1 VAILTKQCNRVE
13 FRLASEAD
21 ALYIQVMSDDQ
32 ERNRLSGRLARVAR
46 VGANMGAAAVTFGT
60 QRLIGSEGAERNI
73 AAALRQALG
82 KTRGPLMKVAQIMA
96 TIPDLLPPE
105 YAEELGQLQ
114 ANAPAMGWPFVKRRM
129 RAELGDG
136 WESKFAAFER
146 EASHAASL
154 GQVHRATLH
163 DGRQVACKLQYPD
176 MASAVESDVNQLK
189 SLLSMFK
196 AFEKSIDPSEAVEE
210 VTERLREEL
219 DYERERQHMR
229 LYSNLLSAHDDIMAP
244 APIDEL
250 STGRLLTMTWLDGA
264 PLLSFKGAP
273 QAQRDR
279 IASLLFKAWWV
290 PMTQTG
296 VIHGDP
302 HLGNY
307 SLTPNAEKL
316 NLLDFGCVRI
326 FPLSFVASVVKLYLS
341 LERNDFDGTMEAYQS
356 WGFKGL
362 TPKLAEVLNVWARF
376 IYAPLLDDRVRTV
389 ADGVAPGDYG
399 RKEAFEVRNLL
410 KLHGPVTIPREF
422 VFMDRAAIG
431 LGAAY
436 LHLDCKL
443 NFYRL
448 FQDSIA
454 GFDVNALAMRQ
465 ESALA
470 EVGLSG

>member
-1 VAILTKQCNRVE
+1 
-13 FRLASEAD
+13 
-21 ALYIQVMSDDQ
+21 MSDDQ
-32 ERNRLSGRLARVAR
+32 ERNRLTGRIARVAR
-46 VGANMGAAAVTFGT
+46 VGANMSAAAMTFGT
-60 QRLIGSEGAERNI
+60 QRLMGTDAADRNI
-73 AAALRQALG
+73 AMALRQALG

-105 YAEELGQLQ
+105 YAEELAQLQ

-129 RAELGDG
+129 RAELGEG
-136 WESKFAAFER
+136 WEEKLGSFER

-163 DGRQVACKLQYPD
+163 DGRKVACKLQYPD

-189 SLLSMFK
+189 SLLGMFK
-196 AFEKSIDPSEAVEE
+196 AFEKSVDPSEAVEE

-219 DYERERQHMR
+219 DYNRERQHMR
-229 LYSNLLSAHDDIMAP
+229 LYGDLLANYEEIICP
-244 APIDEL
+244 EPIDAL

-264 PLLSFKGAP
+264 PLLSFKDAS
-273 QAQRDR
+273 QEQRDR
-279 IASLLFKAWWV
+279 IATLLFKAWWV

-307 SLTPNAEKL
+307 SLTPDAAHL

-326 FPLSFVASVVKLYLS
+326 FPPKFVASVVKLYRS
-341 LERNDFDGTMEAYQS
+341 LETNDFDGTMEAYQS

-410 KLHGPVTIPREF
+410 KIHGPVTIPREF

-436 LHLDCKL
+436 LHLGSKL

-454 GFDVNALAMRQ
+454 GFDEAALGARQ
-465 ESALA
+465 EAALQK
-470 EVGLSG
+470 VGLG